1 MFCRTC
7 GTQLEQNTA
16 FCPKCGTSI
25 QGTPVVPNPSSQ
37 VEESTV
43 GWLLLGLFF
52 PLVGFILWLVWKDD
66 KPARSKAAG
75 KGALIGVIVSV
86 AITLI
91 TWIIALVSVTSI
103 FNTIT

>member
-1 MFCRTC
+1 MGFCS
-7 GTQLEQNTA
+7 
-16 FCPKCGTSI
+16 KCGTAI
-25 QGTPVVPNPSSQ
+25 QGTPVFSNLSSQ
-37 VEESTV
+37 AEESTA

-66 KPARSKAAG
+66 KPARFKAAG

-91 TWIIALVSVTSI
+91 TWIVALVSVTSI
-103 FNTIT
+103 YP

>member
-1 MFCRTC
+1 M
-7 GTQLEQNTA
+7 
-16 FCPKCGTSI
+16 
-25 QGTPVVPNPSSQ
+25 
-37 VEESTV
+37 
-43 GWLLLGLFF
+43 GWLILGLFF

-66 KPARSKAAG
+66 KPDRSKAAG

-103 FNTIT
+103 FNSITP